1 MRGRVAPLL
10 LALASCGSEEE
21 PERVRVALLPYTS
34 YALLIVAQDRGDFA
48 DQGLEVEFVRMP
60 SSAGAV
66 PLLARGDLD
75 VLPAFLGPGLL
86 NAIARGGDLRIVA
99 GQARLRPADCPYMAL
114 IAREDLLK
122 DGSLAVLNAGEPL
135 VVSAE
140 LATVD
145 EYLVEQALAAAGI
158 GPAGFRIERLPDE
171 AMGAALDAGAVD
183 LALMGEPWLTRY
195 LEARPRSLWRIA
207 GEVAPGLQISAV
219 AFGPRL
225 LERDPG
231 IGVRFLAGYL
241 SGARRFAEGKTA
253 GSIAAI
259 AAVTGLDT
267 ELIEATCWPAIPA
280 DGRVDTTSVQAFQR
294 WAVGKGYLD
303 RVLEVERWWEPSFL
317 DRADSES
324 PPPMG
329 GHSATDGSR

>member
-10 LALASCGSEEE
+10 LALASCGSGEE

-34 YALLIVAQDRGDFA
+34 YALLIVAQDSGDFA

-60 SSAGAV
+60 SSEGAV

-99 GQARLRPADCPYMAL
+99 AQARLKPDGCPYMAL
-114 IAREDLLK
+114 IARENLLK
-122 DGSLAVLNAGEPL
+122 DGSLAVPIAGEPL
-135 VVSAE
+135 MVSAE

-145 EYLVEQALAAAGI
+145 EYLVEQALAAVGI
-158 GPAGFRIERLPDE
+158 GPAAFRIERLPDE
-171 AMGAALDAGAVD
+171 AAGAALDAGAVD
-183 LALMGEPWLTRY
+183 LALMGEPWLARH
-195 LEARPRSLWRIA
+195 LESRPHSLWRMA

-225 LERDPG
+225 LEQDPG

-241 SGARRFAEGKTA
+241 SGARRFAEGKTP
-253 GSIAAI
+253 GNMAAI
-259 AAVTGLDT
+259 AALTGLDP

-294 WAVGKGYLD
+294 WAAGKGYLD
-303 RVLEVERWWEPSFL
+303 RVLDVERWWDPSFL
-317 DRADSES
+317 ERADSES
-324 PPPMG
+324 PSPMG
-329 GHSATDGSR
+329 GHNPAGGSR